1 MSEMT
6 KNASLSTE
14 TSMITAASL
23 KAAETF
29 RAVGNDKNTQT
40 AFVDRTSQDSNSLFS
55 SRKDGETVNQSNVS
69 IFAAMNDASGKE
81 AIDGNLINNRLSDAM
96 GETLGNTFRAAAA
109 KIDETKSLVNNEKSK
124 GSDEDTF
131 SRLNDLSDGLN
142 AISSKLSHIVANNVD
157 KLI

>member
-29 RAVGNDKNTQT
+29 RAAGDDKNTHT
-40 AFVDRTSQDSNSLFS
+40 ASVDRISQDSNRLFS
-55 SRKDGETVNQSNVS
+55 AGKDGETVKQSNVS

-81 AIDGNLINNRLSDAM
+81 AISGSLIDNRLADAM
-96 GETLGNTFRAAAA
+96 GETLGNTLRAAAA
-109 KIDETKSLVNNEKSK
+109 KLDETKSLVNNEKRK

-142 AISSKLSHIVANNVD
+142 AISSKLNHIVANNVN